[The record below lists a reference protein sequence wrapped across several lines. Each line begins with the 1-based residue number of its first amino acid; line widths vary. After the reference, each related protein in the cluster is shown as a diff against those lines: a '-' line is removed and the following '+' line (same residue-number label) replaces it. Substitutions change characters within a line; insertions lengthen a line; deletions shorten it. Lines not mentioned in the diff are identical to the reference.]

1 MHVRTLFFLSAV
13 LLTTPTMLL
22 ADDARDALNDPAKVD
37 ADFSVQGEYAG
48 KAQLEKGKSRS
59 GVQVIARGDAAFHA
73 VFYPGGLPGAGW
85 TKGGTKIEADGKTV
99 DGSTSFVTPAF
110 TARIQDGKLTLT
122 DPAGKV
128 LGKLKHIVRESPTLG
143 LKPPKGAVVLFD
155 GSNVDLFANGKMT
168 ADKLLKEGTTSKF
181 TFQDASLH
189 IEFRLPYMP
198 KASGQGRGNSGCYFQ
213 GRYEVQVLDS
223 FGLEGRDNEAGGIYN
238 VGAPLIN
245 MCYPPLSWQTYDVD
259 FTAARYE
266 NGQKVKSARLTV
278 RHNGVLVQDNIEA
291 THATAASPQ
300 QESSEPGPLYL
311 QDHGNPVRYRN
322 IWVVEKK

>member
-1 MHVRTLFFLSAV
+1 MHVRYLILLSAV
-13 LLTTPTMLL
+13 LLSMPKMLL

-37 ADFSVQGEYAG
+37 ADFAVQGEYAG
-48 KAQLEKGKSRS
+48 KAQLEKGKDRA
-59 GVQVIARGDAAFHA
+59 GVQVIARGDASFHA
-73 VFYPGGLPGAGW
+73 VFYPGGLPGDGW
-85 TKGGTKIEADGKTV
+85 SKGGTKIEADGKTV
-99 DGSTSFVTPAF
+99 EGITSFATPAF
-110 TARIQDGKLTLT
+110 TARIQDGMLTLT

-155 GSNVDLFANGKMT
+155 GSNADQFETGRMS
-168 ADKLLKEGTTSKF
+168 ADKLLKEGATSKF

-198 KASGQGRGNSGCYFQ
+198 KAAGQGRGNSGCYFQ

-223 FGLEGRDNEAGGIYN
+223 FGLEGCDNEAGGIYS

-245 MCYPPLSWQTYDVD
+245 MCFPPLSWQTYDVD

-266 NGQKVKSARLTV
+266 GGKKVKSARLTV
-278 RHNGVLVQDNIEA
+278 KHNGVLIQDNIEA
-291 THATAASPQ
+291 NHATTASPR
-300 QESSEPGPLYL
+300 QEGPEPGPLHL